1 MRYRPCSPSGAPA
14 GKWMTETIR
23 LREASI
29 EWRAIDDEIV
39 ALDRGAGEYIAV
51 TGSGATLWPL
61 LVAGTS
67 RGALA
72 ETLAAR
78 FDIEPATAAR
88 DVDRFVDTLSARG
101 LLEPR

>member
-1 MRYRPCSPSGAPA
+1 
-14 GKWMTETIR
+14 MTDMIR
-23 LREASI
+23 LREAAL

-39 ALDRGAGEYIAV
+39 ALDRAAGEYVAV
-51 TGSGATLWPL
+51 TGSGAALWPL
-61 LVAGTS
+61 LLAGTS

-72 ETLAAR
+72 EELTDR
-78 FDIEPATAAR
+78 YDVQPATAAR

>member
-1 MRYRPCSPSGAPA
+1 
-14 GKWMTETIR
+14 MTDTIR
-23 LREASI
+23 LRDESI

-67 RGALA
+67 REALAGALT
-72 ETLAAR
+72 ER
-78 FDIEPATAAR
+78 YGVEPATAER
-88 DVDRFVDTLSARG
+88 DVDRFVDSLAARG
-101 LLEPR
+101 LLEQQ